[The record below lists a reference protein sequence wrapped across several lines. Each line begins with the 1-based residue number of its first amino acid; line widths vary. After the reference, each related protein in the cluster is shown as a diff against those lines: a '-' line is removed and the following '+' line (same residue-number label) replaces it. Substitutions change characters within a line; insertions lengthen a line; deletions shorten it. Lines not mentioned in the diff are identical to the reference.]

1 MINNNKQKNNIKFY
15 VTDEVLEI
23 LFNFLKEKTTKQ
35 ELTKTNQEL
44 TKTNIEW
51 LQQEIDDRTIDKNT
65 NEAKNKVNTPHTEE
79 YFKPIKEKINKL
91 SKFASKEFEKLKND
105 ELKVLAE
112 FLYQLE
118 DLAEDKKFFPE
129 KSKKQDECHQ
139 SSSVITQLHIIKTLA
154 LPVLENC
161 TYKYD
166 KNKQTN
172 IHLVQDF
179 NFLQKS
185 SSAYKFYNFYPFNDK
200 TKFQTEEDAL
210 KFHYKTMA
218 ENYFTYLKGLIDA
231 NPNTFFVCYKP
242 GVKNFADDC
251 KTATNHILKIFNK
264 AFNKLD
270 NEYKQHIMFCVSSTD
285 ISTNENVGYKY
296 DYTLDELRKKYPN
309 NEFLKKANN
318 IQYINGVARDA
329 WGKIGDEGRFKSYK
343 STDAKFYFYSNEPD
357 ILYAGNKKTF
367 NKFNKDETKDL
378 SAGTAEIHINN
389 DNDKQHNDTIVQD
402 NAKNKNDNDKKDN
415 IIKNIVPQ
423 PNANNKNDNDKKD
436 NIIKNIVPQQQIT
449 QIGLSEFFSQIETM
463 IPKSINIEIN
473 DIQKAKQIINEKCRV
488 GFFESIFCCCSTD
501 VCKRKKRKEELL
513 KAIDRIQKNTK
524 TNQTPIISLNMQQ
537 IQQLSGRE

>member
-105 ELKVLAE
+105 ELKALAE

-118 DLAEDKKFFPE
+118 DLAEDNKFFPE
-129 KSKKQDECHQ
+129 TSTTQDKCHQ
-139 SSSVITQLHIIKTLA
+139 ISSVITQLHIIKTLA

-166 KNKQTN
+166 KNNQTN

-200 TKFQTEEDAL
+200 TKFPTEEDAL
-210 KFHYKTMA
+210 KFHYTIMA
-218 ENYFTYLKGLIDA
+218 KNYFTYLKALIDK
-231 NPNTFFVCYKP
+231 NQNTFFVCYKP
-242 GVKNFADDC
+242 GVSAFANNKEKD
-251 KTATNHILKIFNK
+251 NENIQEIFK
-264 AFNKLD
+264 EEFNKLD
-270 NEYKQHIMFCVSSTD
+270 DNYKQHIMFFVSS
-285 ISTNENVGYKY
+285 IEILEKKNLGYKY
-296 DYTLDELRKKYPN
+296 NYTLDELRKKYPN
-309 NEFLKKANN
+309 NKFLKKANN

-329 WGKIGDEGRFKSYK
+329 WGKIGDEGRFKSCK

-357 ILYAGNKKTF
+357 ILYAGNQKTF

-378 SAGTAEIHINN
+378 SAGTAEIHIK
-389 DNDKQHNDTIVQD
+389 DNYKQNYDTIVQD
-402 NAKNKNDNDKKDN
+402 K
-415 IIKNIVPQ
+415 
-423 PNANNKNDNDKKD
+423 ANNKNDNDKKD
-436 NIIKNIVPQQQIT
+436 NIIKNILPQLT
-449 QIGLSEFFSQIETM
+449 AMSLDDFFSQIETM
-463 IPKSINIEIN
+463 KPQDVFIKINN
-473 DIQKAKQIINEKCRV
+473 IQQARSMINEKCRV

-513 KAIDRIQKNTK
+513 KAIDSIQKNTK
-524 TNQTPIISLNMQQ
+524 TNQTPIISLNRRQ
-537 IQQLSGRE
+537 IQQLSGI